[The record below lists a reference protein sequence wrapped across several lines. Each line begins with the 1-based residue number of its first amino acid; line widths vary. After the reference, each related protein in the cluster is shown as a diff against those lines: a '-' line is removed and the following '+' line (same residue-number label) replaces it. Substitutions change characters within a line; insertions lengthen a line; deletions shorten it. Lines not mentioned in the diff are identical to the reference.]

1 MREFTVGIQQ
11 RIRDAEEALKRALD
25 DGDDFSVDVHR
36 AEIEDLRRLAADN
49 GVQLCCGR
57 ENA

>member
-1 MREFTVGIQQ
+1 MREFTSGIQQ

-25 DGDDFSVDVHR
+25 DGDDFSVDVHQ

-49 GVQLCCGR
+49 GVQLHCER
-57 ENA
+57 ETA